1 MRDFE
6 NNLKH
11 DSVIDPKVLTAD
23 ANSASVDMAEYKD
36 VAFYVTVGAAGDTF
50 SSSVKTEIEIQD
62 SADNSTFAACAD
74 TDITNAVSATHTG
87 TCAVIDAST
96 ECAALYACQYLGAAR
111 YVRVVINVTGTHS
124 NGTPYSVVAL
134 RSGSRNLPVSN

>member
-50 SSSVKTEIEIQD
+50 SSSVKTELELQD
-62 SADNSTFAACAD
+62 SADNSTFAACANA
-74 TDITNAVSATHTG
+74 DITNSVTATNVGTFAVA
-87 TCAVIDAST
+87 DADT
-96 ECAALYACQYLGAAR
+96 ECETLYVSQYRGAAR
-111 YVRVVINVTGTHS
+111 YVRVVVNVTGTHS
-124 NGTPYSVVAL
+124 NGTPYSAVAL
-134 RSGSRNLPVSN
+134 RSGLRNVAVSN

>member
-6 NNLKH
+6 NDLKH

-23 ANSASVDMAEYKD
+23 ANSASVDMAEYRD

-50 SSSVKTEIEIQD
+50 SASVKTEIEVQE
-62 SADNSTFAACAD
+62 SADNSSFTACAD
-74 TDITNAVSATHTG
+74 ADITNAVSATHTG
-87 TCAVIDAST
+87 TCAVIDADG
-96 ECAALYACQYLGAAR
+96 ECATLYVTQYRGAAR

-124 NGTPYSVVAL
+124 NGTPYSAVAL
-134 RSGSRNLPVSN
+134 RSGLRNLPVSN